1 MNPPPP
7 ATIFEGI
14 ALSAIVAYQFVV
26 GVIDSVS
33 WERLIGDHGA
43 LFAVSVGAIVLWNSK
58 RVDRIEENKRRAKEE
73 ESRERR
79 HVESITGNAKNAD
92 ELKALTVE
100 NIKSNMMV
108 AQAISNVDKST
119 RDLSLEVRDSCT
131 EAKTLIE
138 IIKKSPCLAHP
149 NESR

>member
-1 MNPPPP
+1 MTHIPPS
-7 ATIFEGI
+7 TIVEGLTLCSI
-14 ALSAIVAYQFVV
+14 AAYQATV
-26 GVIDSVS
+26 GIIDSIS

-58 RVDRIEENKRRAKEE
+58 RVDRSEENKRRAKEE

-100 NIKSNMMV
+100 SIKSNMMV
-108 AQAISNVDKST
+108 AQAINNMDKGV

-131 EAKTLIE
+131 ETKTLIE
-138 IIKKSPCLAHP
+138 VIKKSPCLAHP
-149 NESR
+149 NEPR